1 MLLKHSKS
9 PMSVRRKAVILIILA
24 ISLGTAIYSIY
35 QENKKQEYRQQ
46 FFASAV
52 AKVTAKENIS
62 AKEWYRGNIDVY
74 TLVFTGVDG
83 RNITRFK
90 VELEGE
96 HAVGDELNIFYNPS
110 DMGDKILIQQ
120 EAKH

>member
-1 MLLKHSKS
+1 MLLKHPKS
-9 PMSVRRKAVILIILA
+9 PMPVRRKALILIILA
-24 ISLGTAIYSIY
+24 VSLGTAIFSIY

-46 FFASAV
+46 FFASAQ
-52 AKVTAKENIS
+52 AKVTNKETVS
-62 AKEWYRGNIDVY
+62 AKEWYRGNIEVY

-90 VELEGE
+90 VELEGNYE
-96 HAVGDELNIFYNPS
+96 IGDEFDIFYNPS

-120 EAKH
+120 EANQ